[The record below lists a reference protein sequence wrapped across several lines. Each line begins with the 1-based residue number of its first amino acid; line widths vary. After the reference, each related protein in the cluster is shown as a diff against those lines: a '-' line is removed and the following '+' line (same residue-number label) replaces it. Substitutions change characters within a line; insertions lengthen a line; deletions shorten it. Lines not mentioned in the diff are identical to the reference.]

1 MIVRAK
7 VQGFVNEEQDAV
19 SYWQSMSRRKVL
31 RTLDPPHYTLE
42 AKAIEQ
48 GVRKTL
54 LNVEG
59 ASGWQIDLNRRML
72 HGAGQKAWK
81 PTPEAKRVAVR
92 SLKFEGWAWTP
103 CTRKLTNPTPYSLVT
118 LNSTTK
124 LGLGLPNKVMSTCV
138 LSKLELDES

>member
-59 ASGWQIDLNRRML
+59 ASG
-72 HGAGQKAWK
+72 
-81 PTPEAKRVAVR
+81 
-92 SLKFEGWAWTP
+92 
-103 CTRKLTNPTPYSLVT
+103 
-118 LNSTTK
+118 
-124 LGLGLPNKVMSTCV
+124 
-138 LSKLELDES
+138 